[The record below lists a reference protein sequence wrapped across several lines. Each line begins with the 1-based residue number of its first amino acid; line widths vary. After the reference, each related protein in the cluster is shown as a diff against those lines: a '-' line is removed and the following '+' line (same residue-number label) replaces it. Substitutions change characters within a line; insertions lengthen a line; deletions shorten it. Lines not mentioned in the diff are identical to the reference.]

1 MKEQTA
7 QHNQVKLPHEVF
19 ELVSAA
25 KNINERVEILQKH
38 STFAIKTILQA
49 NFKPTVVF
57 DLPEGIPPYRK
68 DEGVAGLQ
76 VKNIEKVIYDLKYL
90 TKTATVNKIKK
101 ETIFIRMLETCHP
114 KDSEIII
121 AMKDKKLNELY
132 KGITEAT
139 VRKAFPNLL

>member
-19 ELVSAA
+19 ELVTAA
-25 KNINERVEILQKH
+25 KNIDKRVELLQKY

-49 NFKPTVVF
+49 NFKSTVVF

-68 DEGVAGLQ
+68 DAGVAGLQ
-76 VKNIEKVIYDLKYL
+76 VKNIEKSIYDLKYL
-90 TKTATVNKIKK
+90 TKTANVDKIKK
-101 ETIFIRMLETCHP
+101 ETIFIRLLETCHP